1 MAKNIVGTK
10 ISAGKEDSNLASLN
24 KNLHYTID
32 AAGRTLGRVASEA
45 AKALMGKTRADYTPN
60 KNSGV
65 KVTVSNAGKL
75 YIRERK
81 RSRTIYTTYSGY
93 PGGLKKESLA
103 SLTAR
108 KGNGEA
114 IRRAVARMLPRNTM
128 HTPRL
133 KNLVVTE

>member
-1 MAKNIVGTK
+1 MATTNTY
-10 ISAGKEDSNLASLN
+10 S
-24 KNLHYTID
+24 ID

-45 AKALMGKTRADYTPN
+45 AKALMGKMRPDYTPN

-65 KVTVSNAGKL
+65 KVTITNAAKL

-81 RSRTIYTTYSGY
+81 RSGKIYTTYSGY
-93 PGGLKKESLA
+93 PGGMKRESLA

-114 IRRAVARMLPRNTM
+114 LRRAIARMLPRNTM
-128 HTPRL
+128 HTPRM
-133 KNLVVTE
+133 KNITVTE